1 MILNHAWINLCYKH
15 SFKEAREKPM
25 MLCSLVTESTIMLT
39 QHHVTQSKQKTY
51 SFKYLMEIERVTEII
66 LEMFILETFRNL
78 L

>member
-1 MILNHAWINLCYKH
+1 
-15 SFKEAREKPM
+15 M

-78 L
+78 LYMTNWKSIAKSAIKI